1 MTITKVLVPSGV
13 LGLGFDIEALRRGIK
28 NKPDIISIDGGST
41 DSGPAS
47 LGSGTSK
54 YSRAAIKSE
63 WKTLMQARKE
73 ANVPL
78 IIGTCGTCGTNSMV
92 DWMEEITIELA
103 EELGQSLKIAKLYCE
118 QNIDFLKSKFK
129 INKIFPL
136 EPAPSLNVHLLDNL
150 SHVVALAGA
159 EQVIEA
165 INTGADIILAGR
177 TTDTAIISALP
188 LMNGVDPGS
197 AWHGAKIAE
206 CGALCSSNPTSGVV
220 IVEFDKT
227 GFNVEAMSAS
237 AICSPESVS
246 AHMLYENADPY
257 ILYEPG
263 GYMDVT
269 NACYQSINSR
279 KVRVEGGLWVS
290 SKKYTVKLEGARVS
304 GYQTSLLVLLRDNN
318 YVKNAIKWTEKLSFF
333 LNKEIKQRMNLDSH
347 EYSLNFRHIG
357 LNAVLGD
364 LEKNIGNPSEVGV
377 LCIITSKTPNV
388 CTEIAKLIN
397 PFLLHFP
404 LTVDEELPT
413 FAFPYSPVHS
423 DRGCV
428 YEFALHHVLELNDP
442 MDAFQIKTLE
452 V

>member
-13 LGLGFDIEALRRGIK
+13 LGLGFDIEALRHGIK

-118 QNIDFLKSKFK
+118 QNIEFLKNKHK

-136 EPAPSLNVHLLDNL
+136 EPAPTLNVHLLDDL

-220 IVEFDKT
+220 LVEFDKT
-227 GFNVEAMSAS
+227 GFNVEAMSDS
-237 AICSPESVS
+237 AICSPETVS

-290 SKKYTVKLEGARVS
+290 SKKYTVKLEGARVA
-304 GYQTSLLVLLRDNN
+304 GYQTSLLVLLRDIN
-318 YVKNAIKWTEKLSFF
+318 YVKNAIKWTEKLSIF
-333 LNKEIKQRMNLDSH
+333 LSKEIEQRMNLDSH

-377 LCIITSKTPNV
+377 LCIITSKTPNI

-452 V
+452 I